1 MSQPR
6 LEVFMFEYFLNTA
19 VAAYLLAGG
28 IDKLP
33 KQTDNEGL
41 VTPRVEIKTVFGG
54 WGPSVTAPHVWINQ
68 TGEKFPDCRDAKLY
82 IKAITRRGD
91 NTQDHDKLMGRVR
104 GLMLTGRALISG
116 RMTWHT
122 INHLLELGTV
132 PDFNQVQNQDVSTLS
147 FDVRLSILYP
157 TKPEIFQG

>member
-1 MSQPR
+1 
-6 LEVFMFEYFLNTA
+6 MFEYFLNTA

-33 KQTDNEGL
+33 KQKDNEGL
-41 VTPRVEIKTVFGG
+41 VTPRVEIKSVFSG
-54 WGPSVTAPHVWINQ
+54 WGPSVTAPHGWINPS
-68 TGEKFPDCRDAKLY
+68 GGSKWPDCRDAKLY
-82 IKAITRRGD
+82 LKAVTRRGD
-91 NTQDHDKLMGRVR
+91 STQDHDKLIGLVR

-132 PDFNQVQNQDVSTLS
+132 PDFNQAQNQEISTLS